1 MQLDLSHPEFKA
13 AIPIMKAIE
22 AAGYEAYFVGGSVRD
37 ALLGLPI
44 HDVDIASSAYPA
56 EIKQIFRR
64 TVDTGIQHGTV
75 MVLDHGTGYEVTTFR
90 TESGYQDFRRPD
102 QVTFVR
108 SLAEDL
114 KRRDFTVNALA
125 VRHDGT
131 VIDLLGGLEDL
142 AAKQLKAVG
151 NPHERFHED
160 ALRMMRGV
168 RFESQLGFQLEPAT
182 KAAIAENAPLLA
194 HVSVERIAAEFT
206 RLLTGIARQAG
217 LNDFVA
223 TGLYRY
229 APLLGD
235 QEAAITKLAAATGP
249 QWADP
254 AVGWTLLAHLTQLP
268 VLALMRAWKQAN
280 AMTEVVKRA
289 AALLSQLPTPTA
301 WALYQAGADAL
312 PVALTAGQALA
323 PEFDAAP
330 VAQAYQTLPI
340 HDKSALA
347 IDGKTL
353 IAHGFAPGPKLGQ
366 VLNQLEQAVVAG
378 ELPNDQAALLKAAEV

>member
-131 VIDLLGGLEDL
+131 VIDLFGGLEDL

-217 LNDFVA
+217 LTDFLA

-229 APLLGD
+229 APLLDD
-235 QEAAITKLAAATGP
+235 QAAAITKLAAASGP

-254 AVGWTLLAHLTQLP
+254 AVGWTLLAYLTQVP
-268 VLALMRAWKQAN
+268 VVALMRAWKQAN
-280 AMTEVVKRA
+280 AMTELVKRA
-289 AALLSQLPTPTA
+289 TVLLGQLPTPSA
-301 WALYQAGADAL
+301 WALYQAGAAAL
-312 PVALTAGQALA
+312 PVALAAAQALH
-323 PEFDAAP
+323 PDFDAAP
-330 VAQAYQTLPI
+330 VAQAYQMLPI
-340 HDKSALA
+340 HEKSALA

-366 VLNQLEQAVVAG
+366 VLDQLEQAVVAG
-378 ELPNDQAALLKAAEV
+378 ELANDQAALLKAAGV